1 MAEDKVTLEE
11 LIPGRTSNFWTGLS
25 RHGPLNRLAWSK
37 KIWTKFSSKLHG
49 SPPVEYIPPLEAES
63 IGSASMFSLES
74 ETSITFVNK
83 NFLPNF
89 YKSNSIICIY
99 TDQPKADEED
109 DDEDDDEDDE
119 EDEGG
124 GNYKQFITAIL
135 GLDGAKENV
144 STIVEDIFG
153 DLLNLNKISDIT
165 GDEYY
170 ENLKKELLKIIE
182 RVTGINLV
190 LTILPKKY
198 DIDKIS
204 ILVGSNFDNNKNTLG
219 LNIYSDKYYTN
230 SGVGSPEKLDINL
243 LTLLE
248 EKMGG
253 EKLKLDYNLKNVN
266 EVFEKINNPVPSVIT
281 KEMVINPDPVSKLI
295 ELCNG
300 KEITDHYFS
309 DWNKIEIEQIK
320 NTKMNTFLVE
330 PKTTNKHNRKLLS
343 YSKEDDKP
351 SRFAGYFRQLGDEE
365 CEIIWDPE
373 WEVKYIIDDE
383 TQYSDP
389 VDVTSDDIA
398 LRADPLQD
406 SYSEQLNKLH
416 KLGSFENE
424 ITKVIKGYKMYN
436 LQGDQGNCFFY
447 SFANSLIVSN
457 IINFEED
464 YPDLIHVDTFE
475 KLQKENRLRPVY
487 KILANKLKILS
498 HDIIEASFHDLH
510 THIKEKND
518 SGTLRSFLSSTDTLS
533 SDQQILKE
541 RYDDRESLVEIN
553 DSLGG
558 EARETE
564 IKIQV
569 SNYLQKLKKN
579 KFSGSSLEFEALCAF
594 FNINGG
600 ILTMINKSKL
610 SKKIIDKTHVLKKF
624 ILDGIRLD
632 NRIDPVPV
640 DDLSDKTI
648 YLSLIDNHYI
658 STIRWTDFRKTSY
671 NYLFQNNELEV
682 SINYPKGTY
691 NKLKVTDF
699 HMGSTMAAIINNTF
713 LEGCHNYIQWLF
725 PNMQISEQVQS
736 AQRHIY
742 WKGNGPLEVSNQL
755 ILNSDDVKFIKSTGG
770 DAAKLNSI
778 KSLMTIMKFFGF
790 KFVVVS
796 DTGNDDLEL
805 TDYPNF
811 EKKLPYIKLE
821 RLSDDEY
828 KERFTNLLE
837 KSHNYSRI
845 SRILKY
851 FNVIGLNKLSK
862 IILDKLTYEIEGDA
876 GELKGNDE
884 IQRSLTKFWK
894 NIY

>member
-11 LIPGRTSNFWTGLS
+11 LIPGRTGNFWDGISGLGS
-25 RHGPLNRLAWSK
+25 LNRLDWSAT
-37 KIWTKFSSKLHG
+37 IETKFMLPRKIALVDYTDLLKGHTVDEG
-49 SPPVEYIPPLEAES
+49 
-63 IGSASMFSLES
+63 ASMFSLES
-74 ETSITFVNK
+74 ETFITFVNK

-89 YKSNSIICIY
+89 YQPTSIICIY
-99 TDQPKADEED
+99 TDKPKGGDPD
-109 DDEDDDEDDE
+109 DDE
-119 EDEGG
+119 EDEEEGESD
-124 GNYKQFITAIL
+124 YKQFITAIL
-135 GLDGAKENV
+135 GLDGTKENA
-144 STIVEDIFG
+144 STIAENIFS

-170 ENLKKELLKIIE
+170 ENLKKDLLKIIE
-182 RVTGINLV
+182 RVTDINLV

-204 ILVGSNFDNNKNTLG
+204 ILVGSNFDNNKNTIG

-230 SGVGSPEKLDINL
+230 SGAGSPEKLDINL

-248 EKMGG
+248 EKIGG
-253 EKLKLDYNLKNVN
+253 KKLKLDYNLKNVN
-266 EVFEKINNPVPSVIT
+266 EVFEKIISPVPSVIA
-281 KEMVINPDPVSKLI
+281 KEIVISPDPVSKLI

-343 YSKEDDKP
+343 YSKEVDKP

-389 VDVTSDDIA
+389 ADVTSDDIA
-398 LRADPLQD
+398 LQVDSLQD

-416 KLGSFENE
+416 KLGSFEKE

-436 LQGDQGNCFFY
+436 LQGDQGNCLFY
-447 SFANSLIVSN
+447 SFANSLIISN

-475 KLQKENRLRPVY
+475 KLQNENRLRPVY

-498 HDIIEASFHDLH
+498 HDIIEASFHDLR

-518 SGTLRSFLSSTDTLS
+518 SGTLRGFLSSTDTLS
-533 SDQQILKE
+533 TDQQILKE

-558 EARETE
+558 EAREAE

-600 ILTMINKSKL
+600 ILTMTNKSKL
-610 SKKIIDKTHVLKKF
+610 SKKNIDKAHVLKKF

-632 NRIDPVPV
+632 NRIDPVPT

-658 STIRWTDFRKTSY
+658 STIRWEDFRKTSY
-671 NYLFQNNELEV
+671 NYLFQNNELDV
-682 SINYPKGTY
+682 SINYPMGTY
-691 NKLKVTDF
+691 NKLNVTDF
-699 HMGSTMAAIINNTF
+699 HMGSLASIINNTF

-725 PNMQISEQVQS
+725 PNIKISEQSQR

-742 WKGNGPLEVSNQL
+742 WKGKGPLEVNNQL

-770 DAAKLNSI
+770 DTAKLNSI

-790 KFVVVS
+790 KFMVVS
-796 DTGNDDLEL
+796 DTDTNDLEL

-821 RLSDDEY
+821 RLPDDEY
-828 KERFTNLLE
+828 KERFANLLE